1 VDSCAGADKGER
13 AASRAAAGTAKVAVS
28 AHVAMAVGSAPLRRK
43 PAPRRGCCQLNGSMN
58 GYEAMLYSARETQRH
73 L

>member
-1 VDSCAGADKGER
+1 V
-13 AASRAAAGTAKVAVS
+13 GTAKVAVS
-28 AHVAMAVGSAPLRRK
+28 AHVAMAVGSAPLRCK